1 MSSSSRNPHATQ
13 ASRTPLLAR
22 LPAIQTLSYQRPG
35 ARGAPLLVDAGPE
48 VLSANVGS
56 GAGRALSEL
65 PGGYRLD
72 TLLPGPRL
80 QAWARG
86 GAGFSLSRDGQVQVG
101 WGRRLAATEFEALGD
116 GQPGLAMLEPEEIR
130 YLEAYLLWQGRRWSD
145 AEDGIDAGPGE
156 ASAFDPFSGQARTR
170 ACVAESAGLSGLRIL
185 HTEAATSFGGQEFCI
200 YKEMVAMRERGHHLE
215 AVCQPQA
222 ELGGRLREA
231 GFKVHNLL
239 MDGPVNFLRGVS
251 ALRRVLRGGRFDVL
265 NTHSRRDTVLASIG
279 ARLAGTPLIV
289 RTRHLAKPIHSL
301 YAYTWLA
308 HRVIAVSRYV
318 RGQLL
323 EGGARPE
330 AVEVIHSPV
339 SLPPDRPGACLRR
352 ELSIPPEAKVVGCV
366 AVMRAEKGHE
376 DLIEAFSRV
385 SRRHADAHLVL
396 VGDGMPLA
404 EQLRERVRAL
414 GQALARRIHFA
425 GRRKDVGTAL
435 RAFDVFALPTRR
447 EAFGT
452 VFVEAAAMGLPVIGT
467 QVGGVPETMMPG
479 RSGLLVPPNDP
490 GALAQALDL
499 LLGDAALRRRM
510 GEAGRARVRD
520 LGLFTPARVAQ
531 DVENVYHRW
540 LSERR
545 GTAA

>member
-1 MSSSSRNPHATQ
+1 M
-13 ASRTPLLAR
+13 
-22 LPAIQTLSYQRPG
+22 
-35 ARGAPLLVDAGPE
+35 
-48 VLSANVGS
+48 
-56 GAGRALSEL
+56 
-65 PGGYRLD
+65 
-72 TLLPGPRL
+72 
-80 QAWARG
+80 
-86 GAGFSLSRDGQVQVG
+86 
-101 WGRRLAATEFEALGD
+101 
-116 GQPGLAMLEPEEIR
+116 
-130 YLEAYLLWQGRRWSD
+130 
-145 AEDGIDAGPGE
+145 
-156 ASAFDPFSGQARTR
+156 
-170 ACVAESAGLSGLRIL
+170 
-185 HTEAATSFGGQEFCI
+185 
-200 YKEMVAMRERGHHLE
+200 
-215 AVCQPQA
+215 
-222 ELGGRLREA
+222 
-231 GFKVHNLL
+231 
-239 MDGPVNFLRGVS
+239 
-251 ALRRVLRGGRFDVL
+251 
-265 NTHSRRDTVLASIG
+265 
-279 ARLAGTPLIV
+279 
-289 RTRHLAKPIHSL
+289 
-301 YAYTWLA
+301 
-308 HRVIAVSRYV
+308 
-318 RGQLL
+318 
-323 EGGARPE
+323 
-330 AVEVIHSPV
+330 
-339 SLPPDRPGACLRR
+339 
-352 ELSIPPEAKVVGCV
+352 VGCV

-414 GQALARRIHFA
+414 GQPLARRIHFA

>member
-1 MSSSSRNPHATQ
+1 M
-13 ASRTPLLAR
+13 
-22 LPAIQTLSYQRPG
+22 
-35 ARGAPLLVDAGPE
+35 
-48 VLSANVGS
+48 
-56 GAGRALSEL
+56 
-65 PGGYRLD
+65 
-72 TLLPGPRL
+72 
-80 QAWARG
+80 
-86 GAGFSLSRDGQVQVG
+86 
-101 WGRRLAATEFEALGD
+101 
-116 GQPGLAMLEPEEIR
+116 
-130 YLEAYLLWQGRRWSD
+130 
-145 AEDGIDAGPGE
+145 
-156 ASAFDPFSGQARTR
+156 
-170 ACVAESAGLSGLRIL
+170 
-185 HTEAATSFGGQEFCI
+185 
-200 YKEMVAMRERGHHLE
+200 
-215 AVCQPQA
+215 
-222 ELGGRLREA
+222 
-231 GFKVHNLL
+231 
-239 MDGPVNFLRGVS
+239 
-251 ALRRVLRGGRFDVL
+251 
-265 NTHSRRDTVLASIG
+265 
-279 ARLAGTPLIV
+279 
-289 RTRHLAKPIHSL
+289 
-301 YAYTWLA
+301 
-308 HRVIAVSRYV
+308 IAVSRYV

-352 ELSIPPEAKVVGCV
+352 ELSISPEAKVVGCV

-376 DLIEAFSRV
+376 DLIEAFSRCL
-385 SRRHADAHLVL
+385 AA
-396 VGDGMPLA
+396 MPTRIWCWWA
-404 EQLRERVRAL
+404 MACRWRSSCASVRAL

-510 GEAGRARVRD
+510 GEAGRRVRD